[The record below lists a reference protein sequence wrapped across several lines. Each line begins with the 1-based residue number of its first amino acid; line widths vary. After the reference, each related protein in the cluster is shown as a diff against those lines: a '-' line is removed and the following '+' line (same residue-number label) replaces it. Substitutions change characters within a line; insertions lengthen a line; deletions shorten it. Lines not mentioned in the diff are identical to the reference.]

1 MVPLWFHYFSTV
13 AGTTETP
20 DTGATHLATSLDG
33 RPKAFSWRR
42 IQKKPGKKKNGWDF
56 REILWLLYGGLMMI
70 IKYYEHMS

>member
-42 IQKKPGKKKNGWDF
+42 IQKKHRARRKTAGILGKF
-56 REILWLLYGGLMMI
+56 YGYFMVV
-70 IKYYEHMS
+70 